1 MPELLLTEKYAN
13 LALETGV
20 NLQAGQGLI
29 INAPI
34 EAAAFVRVL
43 VAKAYEKGAK
53 NVHIEWNDDEITY
66 SKMKYAPMEVLAHFP
81 QWKADGLL
89 KMVQDGYSLLTV
101 YGPDPDLLN
110 GIEAERI
117 SAVTKASAQALTTY
131 RDYVMND
138 RVTWSI
144 VGYPTA
150 AWAQKIYPNTTV
162 EEAQEKLW
170 EQIFFITRVD
180 QDNPLR
186 AWEEHNETL
195 RKAREFLNRKQYKK
209 LVYKGDGT
217 DLTIEL
223 PERHIWHGGSGP
235 SEKGIEFNANI
246 PTEEV
251 FTMPHKYGV
260 NGTVKSTKPLSYGG
274 NIIDQFSLTFKDGK
288 VVDFSAEVGE
298 EALKHLLETDEDG
311 AKRLGEVALVPHQSP
326 ISQSGLIFY
335 NTLFDE
341 NASCHLALGKA
352 YPNTIENGSSMS
364 EEEMDQHGVNN
375 SLIHE
380 DFMIGSAIMDIDAVT
395 ADGKTEPIFRAG
407 NWAID
412 FTDIND

>member
-1 MPELLLTEKYAN
+1 MTQQNNLEKYAQ
-13 LALETGV
+13 LAVQTGV
-20 NLQAGQGLI
+20 NLQSGQGLI

-34 EAAAFVRVL
+34 EAATFARL
-43 VAKAYEKGAK
+43 IATKAYELGAK
-53 NVHIEWNDDEITY
+53 NVHIEWNDDEVTY
-66 SKMKYAPMEVLAHFP
+66 LKMKHAPMSVLEHFP
-81 QWKADGLL
+81 KWKADGLL
-89 KMVQDGYSLLTV
+89 EMVRDGYSLLTV
-101 YGPDPDLLN
+101 YGPDPDLLH
-110 GIEAERI
+110 GIAAERI
-117 SAVTKASAQALTTY
+117 TAVNKASAQALTSY

-144 VGYPTA
+144 VGYPTK
-150 AWAQKIYPNTTV
+150 AWAQKVFPELSIT
-162 EEAQEKLW
+162 EAQEKLW

-180 QDNPLR
+180 QADPLN
-186 AWEEHNETL
+186 AWQQHNQTL
-195 RKAREFLNRKQYKK
+195 RRMKEYLNKKQYQK
-209 LVYKGDGT
+209 LIYQAEGT

-223 PERHIWHGGSGP
+223 PKGHLWDGGSGP
-235 SEKGIEFNANI
+235 SETGIDFNANI

-260 NGTVKSTKPLSYGG
+260 NGTVQSTKPLSYGG

-288 VVDFSAEVGE
+288 VVDFKAETGE
-298 EALKHLLETDEDG
+298 EALQHLLETDQGG

-352 YPNTIENGSSMS
+352 YPNTIENGSNMS
-364 EEEMDQHGVNN
+364 EEEWDQHGVNN

-380 DFMIGSAIMDIDAVT
+380 DFMIGSAGMDIDGVT
-395 ADGKTEPIFRAG
+395 ADGKIEPIFRKG

-412 FTDIND
+412 IDTIK

>member
-1 MPELLLTEKYAN
+1 MPNQLAMDKYAE
-13 LALETGV
+13 LALVTGV
-20 NLQAGQGLI
+20 NLQSGQGLI

-34 EAAAFVRVL
+34 EALDFVRLL

-53 NVHIEWNDDEITY
+53 NVHIEWNDGDLTY
-66 SKMKYAPMEVLAHFP
+66 LKMKYAPMEVLKQFP
-81 QWKADGLL
+81 KWRADGLL
-89 KMVQDGYSLLTV
+89 EMVQDGYSLLTV
-101 YGPDPDLLN
+101 YGPDPNLLQ
-110 GIEAERI
+110 GIEADRI
-117 SAVTKASAQALTTY
+117 SAANKANAQALTEY

-144 VGYPTA
+144 VGYPTE
-150 AWAQKIYPNTTV
+150 AWARKIFPELPVT
-162 EEAQEKLW
+162 EAQEKLW
-170 EQIFFITRVD
+170 EQILFITRAD
-180 QDNPLR
+180 QADPIK
-186 AWEEHNETL
+186 AWQEHNAVL
-195 RKAREFLNRKQYKK
+195 RQAKDYLNRKQYKQ
-209 LVYKGDGT
+209 LIYQAEGT

-223 PERHIWHGGSGP
+223 PEGHIWDGGSGP
-235 SEKGIEFNANI
+235 SESGVEFNANI

-288 VVDFSAEVGE
+288 VVEFSAETGE
-298 EALKHLLETDEDG
+298 EALKHLLETDSDG

-326 ISQSGLIFY
+326 ISQSGLIFF

-352 YPNTIENGSSMS
+352 YPTTIKNGASMTP
-364 EEEMDQHGVNN
+364 EDMDKHGVNN

-380 DFMIGSAIMDIDAVT
+380 DFMIGSADMNIDGIT
-395 ADGKTEPIFRAG
+395 KDGEKEAIFRNG
-407 NWAID
+407 NWAISFD
-412 FTDIND
+412 L